1 MDVCFHCREP
11 LVVWDGDF
19 DAEDYGYECEGV
31 IHELH
36 CAGCGARITYA
47 VLDDMEEED
56 DGCEES

>member
-1 MDVCFHCREP
+1 M
-11 LVVWDGDF
+11 WDGDF

-56 DGCEES
+56 DGCEET